1 MTVFIVFWTIKER
14 DLHNY
19 QKQETQASKVT
30 VAFNVDGLHNS
41 VRRIYSDSN

>member
-19 QKQETQASKVT
+19 QKQEIQASKV
-30 VAFNVDGLHNS
+30 NVDGLHNS